1 MFLELNKRAD
11 IQDILAI
18 IRGRVQARNTCHNP
32 SEYGRKYPCNIE
44 TGSYNNTP
52 FFNIMRTKKDGEAMN
67 LRLDTT
73 LYGPQLL
80 HGMVKIWLD
89 NEMNTF
95 KIKNVIEHCQLILDN
110 VDYV

>member
-1 MFLELNKRAD
+1 MYLELNKRAE

-18 IRGRVQARNTCHNP
+18 VRGRVQAKNACFNP

-44 TGSYNNTP
+44 TGAFDNLQ
-52 FFNIMRTKKDGEAMN
+52 FFNLTRKKKDGEAMN
-67 LRLDTT
+67 LRLETN
-73 LYGPQLL
+73 LYAPQLL
-80 HGMVKIWLD
+80 NGMVKIWLE

-95 KIKNVIEHCQLILDN
+95 KIMNVISHCQMILEN